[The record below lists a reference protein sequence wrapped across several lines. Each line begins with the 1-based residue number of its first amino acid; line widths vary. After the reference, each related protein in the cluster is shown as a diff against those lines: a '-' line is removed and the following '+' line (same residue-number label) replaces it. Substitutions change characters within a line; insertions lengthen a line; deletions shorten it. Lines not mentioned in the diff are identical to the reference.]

1 MKTIVTLACLAI
13 FLVLPFALR
22 EGWFSKRAEPYPAV
36 LFPVGDGKINLKDQ
50 VIRSSKVELFS
61 LDQQG
66 AEHPLSPKEFFY
78 PIPSVYWPYV
88 ASESK
93 KFGLATPIEST
104 VQKKLG
110 SWQLTLNKNRVSTA
124 EEKHEVVEWL
134 AQQLRVVDR
143 PLDRTLIV
151 RGTEAN
157 IDTATGEEVSSEITF
172 EYKIQLDDY

>member
-1 MKTIVTLACLAI
+1 
-13 FLVLPFALR
+13 
-22 EGWFSKRAEPYPAV
+22 
-36 LFPVGDGKINLKDQ
+36 
-50 VIRSSKVELFS
+50 
-61 LDQQG
+61 
-66 AEHPLSPKEFFY
+66 
-78 PIPSVYWPYV
+78 
-88 ASESK
+88 
-93 KFGLATPIEST
+93 
-104 VQKKLG
+104 
-110 SWQLTLNKNRVSTA
+110 VSTA